1 MLYDRPTDD
10 DLMLHDLN
18 VHQKLIL
25 NGNLSYLTVLTSR
38 KQRRVWRGGEVVVG
52 GGVAINIA

>member
-1 MLYDRPTDD
+1 
-10 DLMLHDLN
+10 MLHDLN